1 MGLMKF
7 CAVLVLAYL
16 SQAVEGASILA
27 LFSSLSYTDHLVF
40 RGYVSLLAQKG
51 HSVVVMTAYP
61 GHFRYP
67 EAENIIEID
76 VGEDSSLY
84 WEEYRKLM
92 TNTDDLYQRL
102 KAINEFSVKLAIV
115 QLKSK
120 QMTALFINPN
130 VIFDLV
136 ITEADVPLLYAV
148 AEKYKAPHIAITT
161 SSGKIHQHESKGNP
175 IHPLLY
181 PDVNSL
187 SYRNSSIWD
196 KVVEFYRNIQTRA
209 EYYNNYLPLCELAA
223 NKILGLKRSLQQV
236 ENDIDLLF
244 IASNP
249 VLSGS
254 RPSVP
259 AVIYVDRMHIKPG
272 LGMPQD
278 LRNLL
283 DSSTKG
289 VVYFSL
295 GAMQE
300 AEQLSPAI
308 LQTLAECF
316 RELPFTVLW
325 KIGNTTMFDKPENVI
340 ARSWFPQQQVL
351 AHPNVKAFITHGGS
365 RSLEEAVFY
374 GVPIIGFPTVKSRKV
389 FIQEITM
396 HGAGEIIDPYKL
408 DKDTLKATITA
419 VSTNENYEKA
429 MAILRTTVVDPII
442 SGPENAVWWTEYV
455 LRHGEA
461 RHLHSPAVGL
471 SFFKYYMLDTLTYF
485 ILMILIVLILTY
497 LAIRTIVRRL
507 RQRFSGN
514 RTVDEAGKFKAL

>member
-1 MGLMKF
+1 MGLKKF
-7 CAVLVLAYL
+7 CAVLVLAYF

-27 LFSSLSYTDHLVF
+27 VFSSLSYTDHLVF

-76 VGEDSSLY
+76 VGEDSSAY

-92 TNTDDLYQRL
+92 TNTDDFYQRL

-130 VIFDLV
+130 VNFDLV

-196 KVVEFYRNIQTRA
+196 KAVEFYRNIQTRS

-236 ENDIDLLF
+236 EYDIDLLF

-249 VLSGS
+249 ILSGS
-254 RPSVP
+254 RPSGP
-259 AVIYVDRMHIKPG
+259 AVVYVDRMHIKPG
-272 LGMPQD
+272 LGMPQVC
-278 LRNLL
+278 R
-283 DSSTKG
+283 
-289 VVYFSL
+289 
-295 GAMQE
+295 
-300 AEQLSPAI
+300 QLS
-308 LQTLAECF
+308 
-316 RELPFTVLW
+316 
-325 KIGNTTMFDKPENVI
+325 
-340 ARSWFPQQQVL
+340 S
-351 AHPNVKAFITHGGS
+351 S
-365 RSLEEAVFY
+365 
-374 GVPIIGFPTVKSRKV
+374 
-389 FIQEITM
+389 
-396 HGAGEIIDPYKL
+396 
-408 DKDTLKATITA
+408 
-419 VSTNENYEKA
+419 
-429 MAILRTTVVDPII
+429 
-442 SGPENAVWWTEYV
+442 
-455 LRHGEA
+455 
-461 RHLHSPAVGL
+461 
-471 SFFKYYMLDTLTYF
+471 
-485 ILMILIVLILTY
+485 
-497 LAIRTIVRRL
+497 
-507 RQRFSGN
+507 
-514 RTVDEAGKFKAL
+514 